1 MLFGSDVGSTPI
13 LKSRLYE
20 KEIFP
25 QIKRFRQTTE
35 PISKN
40 GAYASLGEK
49 SRTGR
54 KPKKFKSLDE
64 RLAQVEKECE
74 SFARLIRGCWCNPGS
89 QLIKVAA
96 GATEIEDVVDRYDD
110 ALIEMQTVKRLA
122 EVGTEILL
130 EGRKEAIR
138 KRTEVTK
145 KSSKPRKK
153 KR

>member
-1 MLFGSDVGSTPI
+1 MKKKSSPKSNAFGKPP
-13 LKSRLYE
+13 K
-20 KEIFP
+20 
-25 QIKRFRQTTE
+25 

-74 SFARLIRGCWCNPGS
+74 SFARLIRECWCDPGS
-89 QLIKVAA
+89 PLIKVAA

-110 ALIEMQTVKRLA
+110 ALIEIQTVKRLA
-122 EVGTEILL
+122 EVATEILL

-145 KSSKPRKK
+145 KSSKPT
-153 KR
+153 